1 MSISANITDYIYGYY
16 KNESDYDSDIILSQ
30 TKIIA
35 RMSNEIDMLKKML
48 IEKDSKMDA
57 MSNKMDTMSC
67 KMDNLTELLARFA
80 KDTTNSLFNIELKV
94 QNCGR

>member
-16 KNESDYDSDIILSQ
+16 KNESDSDSDVILSQ

-35 RMSNEIDMLKKML
+35 RMSNEIEMLKKML
-48 IEKDSKMDA
+48 IEKDSKMDT
-57 MSNKMDTMSC
+57 MSSKMDT
-67 KMDNLTELLARFA
+67 LTELLARFA